1 MATMRVRVP
10 ATMANIGPG
19 FDCMGMALNLYNELE
34 VEVLESGLVIE
45 NLGRDTEGLPT
56 DETHLVVRSMERV
69 FQVVGR
75 RPEGMHLKV
84 TTAIPVSRGLG
95 SSAACIVGGLVAANE
110 LTGGSLQQQ
119 ELLEL
124 AVELEGHPDNV
135 APALLGGIVVSAGEA
150 GDTSY
155 IRFPVPAEL
164 QTLTA
169 IPNVAL
175 STSAARQAL
184 PSEVAYADAVHN
196 VGRAALLVA
205 ALMQENYTVV
215 EKALD
220 DRLHQ
225 PYRSRLLPSLNHIYQ
240 QSKAKGLKAM
250 IISGAGPTLAYLL
263 MPSTRS
269 SQQVFLDLLA
279 ETPEEWE
286 VMTLSGDNEGAVCLR

>member
-1 MATMRVRVP
+1 MAMMRVRVP

-34 VEVLESGLVIE
+34 VEELESGLIIE
-45 NLGRDTEGLPT
+45 NIGRDSEGLPT
-56 DETHLVVRSMERV
+56 DETHLVVRSMQRV
-69 FQVVGR
+69 FEAVGR
-75 RPEGMHLKV
+75 KPGGIHLRV

-110 LTGGSLQQQ
+110 LIRGNLNRQ

-169 IPNVAL
+169 IPNIEL

-184 PSEVAYADAVHN
+184 PKEVPYADAVHN

-225 PYRSRLLPSLNHIYQ
+225 PYRSRLLPSLDHIYQ
-240 QSKAKGLKAM
+240 QSRTKGLKAL

-263 MPSTRS
+263 MPQTRD
-269 SQQVFLDLLA
+269 SQQIFLDLLA

-286 VMTLSGDNEGAVCLR
+286 VLTLSGDNEGAVCLW